1 MRLPSLDK
9 TQEQFSAIRASTDF
23 VPIGAVEDIF
33 RCSWFILCRC
43 AFLKNDYFLCKPA
56 FRKNDFIRAGL
67 PSLTMYTQYFGLK
80 ENPFALSPDPR
91 YLYLSQRH
99 QDALAHLMYGITGGG
114 GFVQLT
120 GEVGTGKTLMIRAML
135 LRLPDTVDVALVL
148 YPFLSVRDFMVAL
161 CDDLRI
167 KRPAENS
174 LKTLIDTLNTFL
186 LENHAKGRR
195 TVLVVDEAHRLNREV
210 LEQIRLLTN
219 LETTKEKLLQII
231 LVGQPELN
239 SLLARPDMRQ
249 LAQRVTARYN
259 LQALL
264 PAETRAYVRHRC
276 QVAGAETPLFKPFAL
291 YWVHWLTGGVPRLV
305 NLLCDRSLLA
315 AYARSKTRVGVGI
328 VRAAAREV
336 ESGVRVRSRRW
347 VAAPLLILALG
358 AGALGVWQLRPELV
372 AHLVGTRLGNAEAE
386 APEVSS
392 AKVDKPAA
400 ASPNP
405 TQPVLPGSATPTLAQ
420 ILADPNIPT
429 DTDSAFSA
437 LFTLWGFD
445 YAQLTGTTGCER
457 AAQVGLR
464 CLYESGTWSNLRQL
478 NRPAIVELV
487 DDAGL
492 RHHLLV
498 ERLTSESVT
507 LLLAGRHYEL
517 PLGDVER
524 IWFGKYLALW
534 SPPEIGER
542 MLRRGM
548 RGASVAWVR
557 DTLARYGLPRSI
569 APASDVFDAELESQ
583 VREFQRRHQL
593 QDDGLVGKM
602 TLVYLSNYSGH
613 ATAPVLS
620 GSTQAET
627 R

>member
-1 MRLPSLDK
+1 
-9 TQEQFSAIRASTDF
+9 
-23 VPIGAVEDIF
+23 
-33 RCSWFILCRC
+33 
-43 AFLKNDYFLCKPA
+43 
-56 FRKNDFIRAGL
+56 
-67 PSLTMYTQYFGLK
+67 MYTQYFGLK

-148 YPFLSVRDFMVAL
+148 YPFLSVREFMVAL
-161 CDDLRI
+161 CDDLHI
-167 KRPAENS
+167 KRPAEDS

-195 TVLVVDEAHRLNREV
+195 TVLIVDEAHRLNREV

-239 SLLARPDMRQ
+239 TLLARPDMRQ

-264 PAETRAYVRHRC
+264 PAETRAYVAHRC
-276 QVAGAETPLFKPFAL
+276 QVAGAETPLFSTFAL
-291 YWVHWLTGGVPRLV
+291 HWVHWLTGGVPRLV
-305 NLLCDRSLLA
+305 NILCDRSLLA
-315 AYARSKTRVGVGI
+315 AYARSKTRVGVGM

-336 ESGVRVRSRRW
+336 ETGVRHRSRSRL
-347 VAAPLLILALG
+347 AAVLFAAALVIGGG
-358 AGALGVWQLRPELV
+358 AFGVWQLKPELF
-372 AHLVGTRLGNAEAE
+372 ARLPGVGSSGSPVESQGESLATLTKSGPGSPAQPQSGLPGNAGARAVVVPE
-386 APEVSS
+386 AP
-392 AKVDKPAA
+392 
-400 ASPNP
+400 
-405 TQPVLPGSATPTLAQ
+405 PVPSLAQ

-437 LFTLWGFD
+437 LFTQWGFD
-445 YAQLTGTTGCER
+445 YAQFAGATGCER

-464 CLYESGTWSNLRQL
+464 CLFESGTWGNLRQL
-478 NRPAIVELV
+478 NRPAIIELV
-487 DDAGL
+487 DEAGL

-498 ERLTSESVT
+498 VRLTGENAT
-507 LLLAGRHYEL
+507 LLLAGQRYEL
-517 PLGDVER
+517 PLADVGR
-524 IWFGKYLALW
+524 LWFGKYLALW
-534 SPPEIGER
+534 SPPEVGER
-542 MLRRGM
+542 MIRRGM

-557 DTLARYGLPRSI
+557 DTLARYGLSRTTS
-569 APASDVFDAELESQ
+569 PASELFDTELEAQ
-583 VREFQRRHQL
+583 VKEFQRRHQL

-602 TLVYLSNYSGH
+602 TLVYLSSYSGN
-613 ATAPVLS
+613 ASAPVLS
-620 GSTQAET
+620 SPTQAGV

>member
-1 MRLPSLDK
+1 
-9 TQEQFSAIRASTDF
+9 
-23 VPIGAVEDIF
+23 
-33 RCSWFILCRC
+33 
-43 AFLKNDYFLCKPA
+43 
-56 FRKNDFIRAGL
+56 
-67 PSLTMYTQYFGLK
+67 MYNQYFGLK

-195 TVLVVDEAHRLNREV
+195 TVLIVDEAHRLNREV

-239 SLLARPDMRQ
+239 SLLVRPDMRQ

-264 PAETRAYVRHRC
+264 PAETRAYVKHRC
-276 QVAGAETPLFKPFAL
+276 QVAGAEAPLFSPLAL
-291 YWVHWLTGGVPRLV
+291 HWVHWLTGGVPRLV
-305 NLLCDRSLLA
+305 NILCDRSLLA
-315 AYARSKTRVGVGI
+315 AYARGKTRVGVGI

-336 ESGVRVRSRRW
+336 DPGVRVRPRW
-347 VAAPLLILALG
+347 RFAVPLLVLTLG
-358 AGALGVWQLRPELV
+358 AGAFGVWQLKPELV
-372 AHLVGTRLGNAEAE
+372 ARLVGTRPGN
-386 APEVSS
+386 SD

-400 ASPNP
+400 VSPDSP
-405 TQPVLPGSATPTLAQ
+405 PSGLPGSTTAAGVSTANSPDAPALAQ

-437 LFTLWGFD
+437 LFTLWGFN
-445 YAQLTGTTGCER
+445 YAQLSGATGCER

-478 NRPAIVELV
+478 NRPAIIELV

-507 LLLAGRHYEL
+507 LRLAGRRYEL
-517 PLGDVER
+517 PLGDVGR
-524 IWFGKYLALW
+524 LWFGKYLALW

-557 DTLARYGLPRSI
+557 DTLARYGLPRSTV
-569 APASDVFDAELESQ
+569 PASDVFDAELEAQ

-602 TLVYLSNYSGH
+602 TLVYLSNYSGN
-613 ATAPVLS
+613 AAAPVLS

>member
-1 MRLPSLDK
+1 
-9 TQEQFSAIRASTDF
+9 
-23 VPIGAVEDIF
+23 
-33 RCSWFILCRC
+33 
-43 AFLKNDYFLCKPA
+43 
-56 FRKNDFIRAGL
+56 
-67 PSLTMYTQYFGLK
+67 MYTQYFGLK

-174 LKTLIDTLNTFL
+174 LKTLIDTLNAFL

-195 TVLVVDEAHRLNREV
+195 TVLIVDEAHRLNREV

-239 SLLARPDMRQ
+239 NLLARPDMRQ

-276 QVAGAETPLFKPFAL
+276 QVAGAESPLFKPFAL
-291 YWVHWLTGGVPRLV
+291 HWVHWLTGGVPRLV
-305 NLLCDRSLLA
+305 NILCDRSLLT

-336 ESGVRVRSRRW
+336 EAGVRARSRW
-347 VAAPLLILALG
+347 WLSAPLLVLVLVLG
-358 AGALGVWQLRPELV
+358 AGAFGVWQLKPELV
-372 AHLVGTRLGNAEAE
+372 ARFAGTSIGK
-386 APEVSS
+386 PEVEAQAVSSSTVGKPATDSQSSSQSGLPDS
-392 AKVDKPAA
+392 AKAAGVSAAISPDTPAL
-400 ASPNP
+400 
-405 TQPVLPGSATPTLAQ
+405 TQ
-420 ILADPNIPT
+420 ILVDPDIPT

-445 YAQLTGTTGCER
+445 YSKLTGATGCER

-464 CLYESGTWSNLRQL
+464 CLFESGTWSNLRQL

-507 LLLAGRHYEL
+507 LLLAGRHYEF
-517 PLGDVER
+517 PLGDVGQL
-524 IWFGKYLALW
+524 WFGKYLALW
-534 SPPEIGER
+534 SPPGISER
-542 MLRRGM
+542 MLHRGM

-557 DTLARYGLPRSI
+557 DTLARYGLPRKTLPTSEQ
-569 APASDVFDAELESQ
+569 FDTELEAQ
-583 VREFQRRHQL
+583 VKEFQRRHQL

-602 TLVYLSNYSGH
+602 TFVYLSSYSGN
-613 ATAPVLS
+613 ASAPVLS
-620 GSTQAET
+620 GPTQVET